1 MADATWE
8 DVQRLLQLQ
17 ETTARIRR
25 MRHTLDNLPEQQQL
39 LDAESKLNDLRDQ
52 AGAVRLDVQRVQGTI
67 RRHEKEI
74 GVLKTRLGHE
84 QEKLY
89 GGGVTNARE
98 LKSVEAEIKAITDRV
113 DENETGELEGMEQL
127 DALEGQ
133 LAALAEEDRLQ
144 SEIVDKVEDRRDE
157 AAKELLVEIAEAEE
171 LEISQRVE
179 VPRDV
184 LATFDVVAKREPRP
198 VAQLKDGSC
207 TTCGITLPAIEVNE
221 LRNGP
226 TLGTCPCPKEI
237 IMVVDHG
244 V

>member
-1 MADATWE
+1 MADATWD

-17 ETTARIRR
+17 ETTAGIRR
-25 MRHTLDNLPEQQQL
+25 LRHRLDNLDEQQQL
-39 LDAESKLNDLRDQ
+39 LDAEAKLNDLRDQ
-52 AGAVRLDVQRVQGTI
+52 AGAVRLEIQRVQATI
-67 RRHEKEI
+67 RKHEKEI
-74 GVLKTRLGHE
+74 GVLKTRLEHE

-98 LKSVEAEIKAITDRV
+98 LKSVEAEIKAIQTRV
-113 DENETGELEGMEQL
+113 DENENAELEGMMKLEE
-127 DALEGQ
+127 LEGQ
-133 LAALAEEDRLQ
+133 LATLAEEDRVQ

-157 AAKELLVEIAEAEE
+157 AAKELLVEIAEGESV
-171 LEISQRVE
+171 EISQRAE
-179 VPRDV
+179 IPRDV
-184 LATFDVVAKREPRP
+184 LETFDKVARREPRP

-207 TTCGITLPAIEVNE
+207 TACGITLPSIEVNE
-221 LRNGP
+221 LRAGP